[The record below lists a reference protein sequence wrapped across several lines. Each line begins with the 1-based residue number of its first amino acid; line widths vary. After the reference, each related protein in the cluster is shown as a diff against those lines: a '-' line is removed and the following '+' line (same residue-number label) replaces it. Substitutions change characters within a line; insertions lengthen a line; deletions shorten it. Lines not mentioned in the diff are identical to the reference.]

1 MSIRR
6 HSPQYSNINMNSDNL
21 ARILVW
27 RLHSLCLWNNSA
39 RKSYAAQQTLKV
51 RNVLSEVFVDPMPK
65 KTLVRSLKINIGRRR
80 KMQAAPK
87 MITYL
92 YKVVC
97 FFFATRKLSFRIRRF
112 IFCCPKQVNLE
123 TLVVDVWTAQ
133 TGCWDATVSQFAAI
147 RVHKRLEKTDN
158 QNYYMARVWVAS

>member
-1 MSIRR
+1 M
-6 HSPQYSNINMNSDNL
+6 YSGNL

-27 RLHSLCLWNNSA
+27 RLHFLFLWNNGA
-39 RKSYAAQQTLKV
+39 RKSHAAQQTLKV

-65 KTLVRSLKINIGRRR
+65 ITLVRSLKINIGRRR

-97 FFFATRKLSFRIRRF
+97 FFSYKETF
-112 IFCCPKQVNLE
+112 IPYSEIYIL
-123 TLVVDVWTAQ
+123 LP
-133 TGCWDATVSQFAAI
+133 
-147 RVHKRLEKTDN
+147 
-158 QNYYMARVWVAS
+158 